1 MPRVISLDRRTV
13 RRQFEARF
21 TSTRMA
27 KDYAK
32 VYKFLL
38 DQINLPAKMEIV
50 PVSRV
55 PAEVEPV
62 PTAPAQYAIEPNEP
76 AI

>member
-1 MPRVISLDRRTV
+1 
-13 RRQFEARF
+13 
-21 TSTRMA
+21 MA

-32 VYKFLL
+32 VYKLL
-38 DQINLPAKMEIV
+38 LNQMNLPAKIELM

-55 PAEVEPV
+55 PTKVEPV

>member
-1 MPRVISLDRRTV
+1 M
-13 RRQFEARF
+13 RF

-32 VYKFLL
+32 VYKSLL
-38 DQINLPAKMEIV
+38 DQMNLPAKIEIV

-55 PAEVEPV
+55 PAKVEPV
-62 PTAPAQYAIEPNEP
+62 PTVPAQYAIEPNEP